1 MVSKTGH
8 VLAFEEMKADWGA
21 DNWGS
26 VVGDHAGGKK
36 GPGYRTCPYLLKDF
50 GL

>member
-8 VLAFEEMKADWGA
+8 VLAFEEMKTDWGA

-26 VVGDHAGGKK
+26 VVGG
-36 GPGYRTCPYLLKDF
+36 
-50 GL
+50 